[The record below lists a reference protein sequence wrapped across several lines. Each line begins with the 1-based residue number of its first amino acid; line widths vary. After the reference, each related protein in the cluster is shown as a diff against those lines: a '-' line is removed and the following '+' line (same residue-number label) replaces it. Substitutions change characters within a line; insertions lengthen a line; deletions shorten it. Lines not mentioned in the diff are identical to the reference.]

1 MIFLKLDYR
10 NGTTQKYDKWFY
22 YTNSEKYAKIT
33 FAQIKFL
40 RDNICGINRV
50 FFNVIL
56 VLTKVNLLKKNLNFR
71 ELIFKEYY
79 RT

>member
-10 NGTTQKYDKWFY
+10 NGNTHKYDKWFN

-40 RDNICGINRV
+40 YDYICGFNRV

-71 ELIFKEYY
+71 KFIFK
-79 RT
+79 